1 MSEAEKGKK
10 EEFSVDEA
18 MDQIEAI
25 NKRLAQEELP
35 LQEALE
41 LYKKGAEL
49 AARCQQQLEGVEKEL
64 MILKE

>member
-1 MSEAEKGKK
+1 MSEKQK

-18 MDQIEAI
+18 MDRIEAI

-41 LYKKGAEL
+41 LYKQGAEL
-49 AARCQQQLEGVEKEL
+49 AQQCQARLEGVEKEL
-64 MILKE
+64 KILNV